1 MARVEIDEELC
12 KGCELCTVSCPRH
25 LLAIGSHFNTKGYR
39 PVVFQPADSP
49 PTRPPD
55 SSISAGTDEAKSK
68 MNCSAC
74 TLCARMCPDVAIT
87 VYK

>member
-39 PVVFQPADSP
+39 PVVFLATGQSSAEEPDQPAGDAPGNS
-49 PTRPPD
+49 
-55 SSISAGTDEAKSK
+55 KSK
-68 MNCSAC
+68 TTCNAC